1 MSTSTNIDDF
11 IIASIHN
18 LDKTSGK
25 KTEERGEGD
34 LNYFENYFKKYGKE
48 LDERFRFLM
57 DIDVS
62 DTSESSPYTT
72 INEIKV
78 GFNKSK
84 LLFTPQQFAYMT
96 LHNNVYIEN
105 PKPGEWLQFTANNIE
120 EGLINLKD
128 KNKRNNEDT
137 VTHVLQI
144 TEKIPR

>member
-1 MSTSTNIDDF
+1 MSTTRTNIDDF
-11 IIASIHN
+11 IITSIYN
-18 LDKTSGK
+18 LDRTSKGK
-25 KTEERGEGD
+25 GEGD
-34 LNYFENYFKKYGKE
+34 LHYFENYFKKYGKE

-57 DIDVS
+57 DIDGL
-62 DTSESSPYTT
+62 DTSISSPYTT
-72 INEIKV
+72 INEINV

-105 PKPGEWLQFTANNIE
+105 PKPGEWLQFSANNIE

-128 KNKRNNEDT
+128 KNQRSSEDST
-137 VTHVLQI
+137 NHVLQI